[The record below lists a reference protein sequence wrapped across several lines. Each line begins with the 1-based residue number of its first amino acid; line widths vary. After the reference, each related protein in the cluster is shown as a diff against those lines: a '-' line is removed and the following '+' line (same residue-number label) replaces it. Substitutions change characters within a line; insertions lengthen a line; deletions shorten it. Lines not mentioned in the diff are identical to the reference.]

1 MINPRQEM
9 WRHCTQLPVQA
20 QVATAT
26 SAATKLVVILY
37 REMPVRYGLLV
48 VIMAVYLLGAW
59 AQAQVQVPTTA
70 PETAAAPA
78 QEAEP
83 VADGAAETEA
93 EKEVASE
100 PPIYKS
106 RAIRDMSL
114 VAQATPSDQVLWWP
128 EGENQVLALFNLA
141 ISAEPVGAVLFVQDQ
156 DLHAIRPQR
165 LQRLRLALPE
175 FGWTTLMVTLPPP
188 DALPVPERE
197 LPASPEPAADATA
210 SAESAATPR
219 PETEEVFDDT
229 SGTVASVDQLNTPEP
244 EAPTPKAPA
253 KPASDIV
260 DARLAQAIRHLH
272 DNGQF
277 NLVLIAE
284 GAGAVRAA
292 RLVAQM
298 GFDGFRAVVLLDAR
312 NQLQGE
318 AGDLVGVIAKL
329 SVPMLDLYED
339 RHIADPSDVSAR
351 AVAAK
356 RAGHEHYVSLQM
368 PVYEPSQD
376 RVIKRVRG
384 FLDAHAKGVKVDN
397 AQVIDAP

>member
-1 MINPRQEM
+1 M

-26 SAATKLVVILY
+26 SVAAKLAVINY
-37 REMPVRYGLLV
+37 WEMPVRYRVL
-48 VIMAVYLLGAW
+48 AVTMYLCLFACGAFVQGAF
-59 AQAQVQVPTTA
+59 AQGDST
-70 PETAAAPA
+70 A
-78 QEAEP
+78 QEAAEAP
-83 VADGAAETEA
+83 APDAESAAAEAAEA
-93 EKEVASE
+93 EVVPEA
-100 PPIYKS
+100 PIYSS
-106 RAIRDMSL
+106 RALRDMSL

-128 EGENQVLALFNLA
+128 EGESQVLALYNRA

-165 LQRLRLALPE
+165 LQQLRLALPA

-188 DALPVPERE
+188 DAVPVPVRE
-197 LPASPEPAADATA
+197 APEPATAAVDTAATA
-210 SAESAATPR
+210 EAPR

-229 SGTVASVDQLNTPEP
+229 SGEVASVDELNTPQEP
-244 EAPTPKAPA
+244 AAPTPAIPA
-253 KPASDIV
+253 KSASEMTDT
-260 DARLAQAIRHLH
+260 RLAQAIRHLH

-277 NLVLIAE
+277 NVVLVVE

-298 GFDGFRAVVLLDAR
+298 GFEGFRALVLLDAR

-318 AGDLVGVIAKL
+318 AGDLLAVIAKL

-339 RHIADPSDVSAR
+339 RHIADERDVATR
-351 AVAAK
+351 LVTAK
-356 RAGHEHYVSLQM
+356 RAGHENYVSLQM
-368 PVYEPSQD
+368 PVYEPSQE